1 MAGKMVERTVGVL
14 AGVMVDYWGHQKVA
28 SMVGRLVDE
37 MVDLLELT
45 LVV

>member
-1 MAGKMVERTVGVL
+1 MAGKMVEWSVGLL
-14 AGVMVDYWGHQKVA
+14 AGVMVDYWGHQTVAPKV
-28 SMVGRLVDE
+28 GWLVDE